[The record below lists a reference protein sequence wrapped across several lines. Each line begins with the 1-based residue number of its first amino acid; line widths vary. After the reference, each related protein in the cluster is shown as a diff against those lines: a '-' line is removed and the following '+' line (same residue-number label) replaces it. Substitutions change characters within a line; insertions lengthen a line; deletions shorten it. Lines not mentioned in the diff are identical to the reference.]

1 MSKNKE
7 LSEEEK
13 KVIYNKT
20 FGRCGYCGVEI
31 DISEMEPSLINP
43 IRLGG
48 TYDFENILPSCK
60 SCNYRKGTSSLEKF
74 RTQSEK
80 FQSSALR
87 DRIVSLEQTRG
98 KGVQFHFERLL
109 KDE

>member
-1 MSKNKE
+1 MSKNNE

-31 DISEMEPSLINP
+31 DTSETELSLINP

-48 TYDFENILPSCK
+48 TYDADNILPSCK
-60 SCNYRKGTSSLEKF
+60 SCNYRKGASSLEKF
-74 RTQSEK
+74 RTQSER
-80 FQSSALR
+80 FQSSVLSNN
-87 DRIVSLEQTRG
+87 IISLEQARG